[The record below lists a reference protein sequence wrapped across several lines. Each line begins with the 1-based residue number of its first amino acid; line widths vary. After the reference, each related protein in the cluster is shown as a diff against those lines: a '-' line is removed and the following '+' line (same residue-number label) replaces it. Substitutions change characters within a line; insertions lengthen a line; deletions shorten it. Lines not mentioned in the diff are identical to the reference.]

1 MPEKKSL
8 YLLDAFALIYRAYFA
23 FIRNPITN
31 SKGMN
36 VSAIYGFTNTLHDLL
51 KNKNPTHFA
60 VVFDSSDETTQ
71 RAQEYDFYKA
81 NREKTPED
89 ISISIPIIKEIVK
102 AFNIPCIESP
112 GYEADDI
119 IGTLAKEKE
128 KEGYQVYMVTPDKD
142 YAQLVSENIFMYKPG
157 RQGKPDEILGVP
169 EIKEKWEV
177 EDPEQVIDILGMW
190 GDSVDNIPGIPGIGE
205 KTAKKLIKQYG
216 SLEGLLENTDQLKG
230 KQKENV
236 INFAEQG
243 RISKMLAT
251 IILDVPHDITDK
263 DLIIDK
269 PNKEE
274 LTRIFQDLEF
284 RTLGKRIL
292 GDDYTFNAP
301 NKPGEQMDMFGSN
314 GEDKETLV
322 HGKNIENTEHNYKM
336 VSSDTDIKGLIKLL
350 SSSGS
355 FCFDTETTG
364 IDPLLAELV
373 GIAFA
378 VKASEAFYVP
388 VPEDKKEAQVIVDQ
402 FKGVLEDPKIQKIG
416 QNLKYDIKVLKKYG
430 VEVRDNLFDTML
442 AHYLIEPERRHNM
455 NYLAENYL
463 GYTPVSIETLI
474 GKKGKNQKSM
484 RDVDPTEVTEY
495 ASEDADI
502 TLQLKDKLEPKVKK
516 IGVDGLLKDLET
528 PLINVLAD
536 MEYEGVALDKDFLD
550 NYSKELGAD
559 ILELKEAVFEL
570 SGAEFNLD
578 SPKQLGAILFE
589 QMGLTYKGA
598 KTKTGQYSTNEETL
612 TKLKD
617 DHEIFAH
624 ILEYRG
630 LTKLKST
637 YVDALP
643 LLINPNTQRVHS
655 TFNQTVAATGRL
667 SSQNPNLQNIPIRTE
682 KGRMVRKAFIPRND
696 EYILLAADYS
706 QVELRLVAEISKDKN
721 LTTSFL
727 AGLDIHSAT
736 AAKVFGVSIDQV
748 TREMRSKAKMVN
760 FGIIY
765 AISAFGLSQRLKIPR
780 TEAKELIE
788 NYFLQYPNV
797 KKYMDDTI
805 EFAKSNGYTQTLM
818 GRKRFFKDIDSR
830 NHTLRSA
837 AEREAINSPIQGSAA
852 DLIKKAMID
861 IHNEFNKREF
871 KSRMTLQVHD
881 ELVFDVYK
889 PELEEVKSVV
899 KELMENAI
907 PGLTV
912 PMKVDAGIGEN
923 WLQAH

>member
-1 MPEKKSL
+1 MSEKKTL
-8 YLLDAFALIYRAYFA
+8 YLIDAFALIYRAYFA

-31 SKGMN
+31 SKGLN

-71 RAQEYDFYKA
+71 RAQEHDFYKA

-128 KEGYQVYMVTPDKD
+128 KDGYQVYMVTPDKD
-142 YAQLVSENIFMYKPG
+142 FGQLVSENIFMYKPG
-157 RQGKPDEILGVP
+157 RQGNPDEILGVP

-177 EDPEQVIDILGMW
+177 EDPLQVIDILGMW

-251 IILDVPHDITDK
+251 IILDVPHEITDA
-263 DLIIDK
+263 DLLINE

-274 LTRIFQDLEF
+274 LTRLFQDLEF

-292 GDDYTFNAP
+292 GNDYTFNAP
-301 NKPGEQMDMFGSN
+301 EKVGNQMDMFGSN
-314 GEDKETLV
+314 GEDKETLIQ
-322 HGKNIENTEHNYKM
+322 GKNIENTEHTYKM
-336 VSSDTDIKGLIKLL
+336 VTSQDDIDGLIKLL
-350 SSSGS
+350 KFSKS

-364 IDPLLAELV
+364 IDPLRAELV
-373 GIAFA
+373 GIAFS
-378 VKASEAFYVP
+378 VKAGEAYYVP
-388 VPEDKKEAQVIVDQ
+388 VPEDKDEIMKITYQ
-402 FKGVLEDPKIQKIG
+402 FKEVLEDPKLQKIG

-430 VEVRDNLFDTML
+430 IEVKDNLFDTML

-455 NYLAENYL
+455 DSLAENFL
-463 GYTPVSIETLI
+463 GYSPVSIETLI

-484 RDVDPTEVTEY
+484 RDIDPKEVTEY

-502 TLQLKDKLEPKVKK
+502 TFQLKDKLEPKVKK
-516 IGVDGLLKDLET
+516 VGVHDLLMNIET

-536 MEYEGVALDKDFLD
+536 MEYEGVALDKEFLE

-578 SPKQLGAILFE
+578 SPKQLGTILFE
-589 QMGLTYKGA
+589 QMGIPYKGA

-612 TKLKD
+612 SKLKG
-617 DHEIFAH
+617 DHEIFDP

-643 LLINPNTQRVHS
+643 LLVNPDTQRVHS

-682 KGRMVRKAFIPRND
+682 KGKMVRKAFIPRNSD
-696 EYILLAADYS
+696 YVLLAADYS

-721 LTTSFL
+721 LINAFK
-727 AGLDIHSAT
+727 AGHDIHVAT
-736 AAKVFGVSIDQV
+736 AAKVFGVALDQV
-748 TREMRSKAKMVN
+748 SKDMRSKAKMVN

-765 AISAFGLSQRLKIPR
+765 AISAFGLSQREKISR

-788 NYFLQYPNV
+788 NYFLQYPDV
-797 KKYMDDTI
+797 KKYMDDTVDY
-805 EFAKSNGYTQTLM
+805 ARTNGYTQTLL
-818 GRKRFFKDIDSR
+818 GRKRFFRDIDSR

-852 DLIKKAMID
+852 DLVKKAMID
-861 IHNEFNKREF
+861 IHNELNKREL

-881 ELVFDVYK
+881 ELVFDVHK
-889 PELEEVKSVV
+889 PELEEVKSLVI
-899 KELMENAI
+899 ELMENAI

-912 PMKVDAGIGEN
+912 PMKVDAGIGDN